1 MGLLRGIISGLAVA
15 IGLVFILP
23 AQAEAPELEITEIAQ
38 FSPQGYAESLMISH
52 GWEPEDLACLI
63 QLWTKESHWNYKA
76 DNPTSTAY
84 GIAQLLGETSK
95 DPARQ
100 IRQGLKY
107 IESRYE
113 NPCTAWQFWK
123 SHYWY

>member
-1 MGLLRGIISGLAVA
+1 MGLLRGIISGLALA

-23 AQAEAPELEITEIAQ
+23 AKAEAPKAVAIEIAQ
-38 FSPQGYAESLMISH
+38 FSPQLYAESLMIEY
-52 GWEPEDLACLI
+52 GWEPIDLACLI
-63 QLWTKESHWNYKA
+63 QLWTKESHWNHKA
-76 DNPTSTAY
+76 DNPTSSAY

-107 IESRYE
+107 IEHRYG
-113 NPCTAWQFWK
+113 NPCTAWGFWQK
-123 SHYWY
+123 HNYY